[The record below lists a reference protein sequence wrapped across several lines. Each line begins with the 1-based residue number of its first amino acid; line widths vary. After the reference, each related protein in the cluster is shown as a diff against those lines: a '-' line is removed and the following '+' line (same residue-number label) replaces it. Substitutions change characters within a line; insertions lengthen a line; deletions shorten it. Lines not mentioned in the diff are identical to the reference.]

1 MLTPLTTHSKTNTKT
16 LNPSRIKFLM
26 VRVMQVI
33 EAVYENGVLKTLKKL
48 KLKEHSKVIIKII
61 DEEELDKLLSSMV
74 IEKIENIDYKKLKE
88 AYYESL

>member
-1 MLTPLTTHSKTNTKT
+1 
-16 LNPSRIKFLM
+16 M

-33 EAVYENGVLKTLKKL
+33 EAVYENGVLKPLKKL

-88 AYYESL
+88 AYYEPL

>member
-1 MLTPLTTHSKTNTKT
+1 
-16 LNPSRIKFLM
+16 M
-26 VRVMQVI
+26 VRVMQII
-33 EAVYENGVLKTLKKL
+33 EAVYENGVLRPLKKL

-61 DEEELDKLLSSMV
+61 DEEELDRLLNSMV

>member
-1 MLTPLTTHSKTNTKT
+1 
-16 LNPSRIKFLM
+16 
-26 VRVMQVI
+26 MQVI
-33 EAVYENGVLKTLKKL
+33 EAVYENGVLKPLKKL

-88 AYYESL
+88 AYYEPL

>member
-1 MLTPLTTHSKTNTKT
+1 
-16 LNPSRIKFLM
+16 
-26 VRVMQVI
+26 MQVI
-33 EAVYENGVLKTLKKL
+33 EAVYENGVLKPLKKL

-61 DEEELDKLLSSMV
+61 DEEELDRLLNSMV

>member
-1 MLTPLTTHSKTNTKT
+1 LLIYDSKTNTKT
-16 LNPSRIKFLM
+16 LNSSKIKFLM

-33 EAVYENGVLKTLKKL
+33 EAVYENGVLKPLKKL

-61 DEEELDKLLSSMV
+61 DEEELDKLLNSMV